1 MVNGLWSMWSVWS
14 VWSECGPS
22 VVNVV
27 ICGPLWSFVVRC
39 GQCGQCGQYIVVNV
53 VNAVILWSMQSLWSG
68 LIKVM
73 SSTVVAV
80 EQTVNEITS

>member
-1 MVNGLWSMWSVWS
+1 M
-14 VWSECGPS
+14 WSECGQCGQ
-22 VVNVV
+22 
-27 ICGPLWSFVVRC
+27 CGPLWSFVVR
-39 GQCGQCGQYIVVNV
+39 CGQCGQYIVVNV

-80 EQTVNEITS
+80 EPTVNEIIL

>member
-1 MVNGLWSMWSVWS
+1 MVNVVNGMWS
-14 VWSECGPS
+14 VWSECGLFS
-22 VVNVV
+22 LIVVH
-27 ICGPLWSFVVRC
+27 CGPLWSAVVR
-39 GQCGQCGQYIVVNV
+39 CGQCGQYIVVNV